1 MAVNNAEV
9 FVVKPNSAPF
19 QRKGP
24 LHLKARFRGESFG
37 LVSAMLRLI
46 LVRLGQDLVYV
57 IINQT
62 DAVLA
67 FGLFFDWT

>member
-1 MAVNNAEV
+1 MAVNYAEV
-9 FVVKPNSAPF
+9 FVVKTKSAPF

-24 LHLKARFRGESFG
+24 LYLKARLRGQSFG

-46 LVRLGQDLVYV
+46 LVGLGQDLVYV

-62 DAVLA
+62 NAVLA
-67 FGLFFDWT
+67 FG